1 MIRRPPRSTRTD
13 TLFTY
18 TTLFRSAIGHHHK
31 NADNQHEESGQS
43 VDFRF
48 QSQPNARED
57 FQRQSSVARP
67 RQKRRDDYIVQRQ
80 GKSQQP
86 GSRQGGQNKGT
97 GMAKENLKRNTARN
111 QPSRSTGEYQA
122 QHTQLQ
128 D

>member
-67 RQKRRDDYIVQRQ
+67 RQKRSDDYIVQRQ

-86 GSRQGGQNKGT
+86 GSRQGRQNKRQGN
-97 GMAKENLKRNTARN
+97 GKENLERRRA
-111 QPSRSTGEYQA
+111 QIQRSLFQGRSEE
-122 QHTQLQ
+122 HTSKL
-128 D
+128 